1 MKIFVVGSL
10 NMDLVIK
17 APFMPENGMTIGG
30 EGFMTNPGGKGANQ
44 AAAIGKLGGNV
55 RMVGC
60 VGEAFGAELKGALD
74 GYGVNTEYVKSVGG
88 VSSGIAVIIVVDGD
102 NRIILDAGA
111 NAKVSESLV
120 DEALKEAEAG
130 DYLVSQLEIDLSI
143 VEYALKKAKEKGMVT
158 LLNPAPAAKL
168 SEGILANSDY
178 FIPNQSEAE
187 FYTGIYPEDEA
198 SAKKC
203 AEKLSEQGV
212 KNVVVTMGS
221 KGSAC
226 VADGKYYKAECFKA
240 KAVDTTAAGDT
251 YVGAL
256 VKKLSEGA
264 GIEEAMTFASKAS
277 SVTVTRRGAQQSIPF
292 RAEVEAL

>member
-60 VGEAFGAELKGALD
+60 VGEAFGDELKSVLE
-74 GYGVNTEYVKSVGG
+74 GYGVDTRCVKKLGG
-88 VSSGIAVIIVVDGD
+88 VSSGIAVIVVVDGD

-111 NAKVSESLV
+111 NARVSEALV
-120 DEALKEAEAG
+120 DEALAEAEAG
-130 DYLVSQLEIDLSI
+130 DYLVAQLEIGLPV
-143 VEYALKKAKEKGMVT
+143 VEYALEKAKEKGMVT
-158 LLNPAPAAKL
+158 MLNPAPAAEL
-168 SEGILANSDY
+168 SEKTLSFCDY

-187 FYTGIYPEDEA
+187 FYTGIRPADEV

-203 AEKLSEQGV
+203 AEALAAKGV
-212 KNVVVTMGS
+212 KNVVVTMGAE
-221 KGSAC
+221 GSAYI
-226 VADGKYYKAECFKA
+226 G
-240 KAVDTTAAGDT
+240 GDR
-251 YVGAL
+251 YVKVNAL
-256 VKKLSEGA
+256 GRRRW
-264 GIEEAMTFASKAS
+264 
-277 SVTVTRRGAQQSIPF
+277 TRRPRGIPTS
-292 RAEVEAL
+292 ALWP

>member
-102 NRIILDAGA
+102 N
-111 NAKVSESLV
+111 
-120 DEALKEAEAG
+120 
-130 DYLVSQLEIDLSI
+130 
-143 VEYALKKAKEKGMVT
+143 
-158 LLNPAPAAKL
+158 
-168 SEGILANSDY
+168 
-178 FIPNQSEAE
+178 
-187 FYTGIYPEDEA
+187 
-198 SAKKC
+198 
-203 AEKLSEQGV
+203 
-212 KNVVVTMGS
+212 
-221 KGSAC
+221 
-226 VADGKYYKAECFKA
+226 
-240 KAVDTTAAGDT
+240 
-251 YVGAL
+251 
-256 VKKLSEGA
+256 
-264 GIEEAMTFASKAS
+264 
-277 SVTVTRRGAQQSIPF
+277 
-292 RAEVEAL
+292 